1 MVREEWSVSATAT
14 GAIVF
19 AFVFGGSSLGLL
31 LRSILPDHHR
41 SSESKDVVKLGM
53 GLLAT
58 MAALVLS
65 LLISSAKGSYDRQS
79 SEVAQ
84 LAGNVALLDRVLA
97 HYGPEA
103 KDTRDLLRRSVVR
116 VLDQMWPKNGWQ
128 PAAPNPAAASEDLY
142 ERIQALSPQSDT
154 QRSLRAEALR
164 IATDLAR
171 TRSLLLAQTGSS
183 IPRPF
188 LMILV
193 FWITVIFVSFGLFA
207 PANTTVVGTLLVCA
221 LSVSGAIFL
230 ILELDQPFGGF
241 IQVSGDS
248 LRSVLANLGQ

>member
-1 MVREEWSVSATAT
+1 MSATAT

-19 AFVFGGSSLGLL
+19 AFVFGGSLLGLL

-84 LAGNVALLDRVLA
+84 LAANVALLDRVLA
-97 HYGPEA
+97 HSGPEA
-103 KDTRDLLRRSVVR
+103 KDARDLLRRSVAR
-116 VLDQMWPKNGWQ
+116 VLDQMWPTNGSQ
-128 PAAPNPAAASEDLY
+128 PATLNPAAGSEDLY
-142 ERIQALSPQSDT
+142 ERIQAFSPQSEA
-154 QRSLRAEALR
+154 QRSLRTEALG
-164 IATDLAR
+164 IATDLGR
-171 TRSLLLAQTGSS
+171 TRSLLFAQAGSS

-188 LMILV
+188 LVILV
-193 FWITVIFVSFGLFA
+193 FWVAVLFVSFGLFA
-207 PANTTVVGTLLVCA
+207 PANTTVVATLFVCA

-230 ILELDQPFGGF
+230 ILELDQPFRGF
-241 IQVSGDS
+241 IQVSS
-248 LRSVLANLGQ
+248 APLRSVLANLGQ